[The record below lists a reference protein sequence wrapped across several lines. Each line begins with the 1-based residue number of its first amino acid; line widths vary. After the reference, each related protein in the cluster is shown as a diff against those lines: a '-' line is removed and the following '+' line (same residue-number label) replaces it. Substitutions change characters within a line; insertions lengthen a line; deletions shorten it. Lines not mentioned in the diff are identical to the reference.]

1 MFNDLFLKRIISIK
15 LLPANYHGNS
25 LMSNPNI
32 DKGEIR
38 KFEALASRWW
48 DKKSKFKPLHD
59 INPLRVNW
67 IDSRSPVANN
77 KILDVGCGG
86 GILSESMAQRGA
98 NVTGIDMGDAPL
110 AVAKLHSLET
120 GIKINYQK
128 CTVEN
133 LAEEGAEQYDI
144 ITCLEMLEHVPNP
157 RSVVEAC
164 AKLVKPSGHIYFST
178 INRNVKAYL
187 FAIIGA
193 EYILNL
199 LDKGTHDYTKFI
211 RPSEINKWTRDCGL
225 EHKEITGLTYNPFMK
240 SYRLNNNDVDVNYM
254 IHTVKQP

>member
-77 KILDVGCGG
+77 KI
-86 GILSESMAQRGA
+86 
-98 NVTGIDMGDAPL
+98 
-110 AVAKLHSLET
+110 
-120 GIKINYQK
+120 
-128 CTVEN
+128 
-133 LAEEGAEQYDI
+133 
-144 ITCLEMLEHVPNP
+144 
-157 RSVVEAC
+157 
-164 AKLVKPSGHIYFST
+164 
-178 INRNVKAYL
+178 
-187 FAIIGA
+187 
-193 EYILNL
+193 
-199 LDKGTHDYTKFI
+199 
-211 RPSEINKWTRDCGL
+211 
-225 EHKEITGLTYNPFMK
+225 
-240 SYRLNNNDVDVNYM
+240 
-254 IHTVKQP
+254 